1 MQKRPVQTDQ
11 APAPVGPYSQA
22 IVAQGPFV
30 FCSGQIPI
38 DPATGEVNREDVA
51 SQTRLVLE
59 NLKAVLAEAASSL
72 EHVVRTGVFL
82 SDMNDF
88 AAMNAVYTE
97 FFDGNAAPSRVT
109 VEVSRLPKDVLV
121 EIEAIA
127 MVASSR

>member
-11 APAPVGPYSQA
+11 APDPVGPYNQA
-22 IVAQGPFV
+22 IVAHGPFV

-38 DPATGEVNREDVA
+38 NPATGEVNTGDVA

-82 SDMNDF
+82 SNMNDF
-88 AAMNAVYTE
+88 AAMNAVYAE

-127 MVASSR
+127 MVASS